1 MEMDKKLVREIIA
14 KRVAQEFHDG
24 YVRNLYIKKFSGKV
38 CRVIIINDEL

>member
-24 YVRNLYIKKFSGKV
+24 YVVNL
-38 CRVIIINDEL
+38 E